1 MSNENVKRN
10 NQDQP
15 AMPNSNFGVGLLLLV
30 LAIIGITMMWPK
42 TGDNTGYPDNQRMV
56 GGAQ

>member
-1 MSNENVKRN
+1 MTTRNLNENKHERL
-10 NQDQP
+10 

-30 LAIIGITMMWPK
+30 LFVIGIAIMSPK
-42 TGDNTGYPDNQRMV
+42 TGDNIGYPDNQRMV